1 MGTSPGYPATILF
14 GKTRRAVL
22 ALLYGHPTE
31 AFYLRQIAQIAGT
44 GLGAAQREMGHLT
57 AAGIVARRVSGRQ
70 VYFQAN
76 QKSPIFADLR
86 NIVVKTFGVADLL
99 RFALEELAGRIR
111 VAFVYG
117 SLARGQENDSSDV
130 DVMVV
135 GDATFAEVV
144 SVLAPCQEK
153 LGREINP
160 TVYPGQEFRS
170 RLTRD
175 HPFLRE
181 VLRQTK
187 LFLIGNQR
195 ELSKLAKER
204 LAR

>member
-1 MGTSPGYPATILF
+1 MLS
-14 GKTRRAVL
+14 
-22 ALLYGHPTE
+22 LLYGHPTE
-31 AFYLRQIAQIAGT
+31 TFYLREIARISGT
-44 GLGAAQREMGHLT
+44 GLGAAQREMGQLT

-86 NIVVKTFGVADLL
+86 NIVTKTFGVADLL
-99 RFALEELAGRIR
+99 RSALDGLASR
-111 VAFVYG
+111 VRVSFVYG
-117 SLARGQENDSSDV
+117 SVARGKEGESSDV
-130 DVMVV
+130 GVMVI
-135 GDATFAEVV
+135 GDVTFSEIV
-144 SVLAPCQEK
+144 SALAPCQEK
-153 LGREINP
+153 LGREVNP
-160 TVYPGQEFRS
+160 TVYPVQEFRS
-170 RLTRD
+170 RLSQD

-187 LFLIGNQR
+187 VFLIGNQR